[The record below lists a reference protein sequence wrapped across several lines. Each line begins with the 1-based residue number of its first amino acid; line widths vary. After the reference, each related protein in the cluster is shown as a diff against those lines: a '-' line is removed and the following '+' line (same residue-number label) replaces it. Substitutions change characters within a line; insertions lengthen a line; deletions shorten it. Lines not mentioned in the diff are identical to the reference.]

1 LEVIGVAGDAK
12 QMGLDSPPMPEIYQ
26 PFSEQRG
33 GDMAIVIRAAGDAE
47 ALMPAVRARVLAHDR
62 NLPLRELATFERAFG
77 AGLARRRFSTLLLA
91 MFAGLA
97 MVLAAIGIY
106 GLLNY
111 WVSVRESEIALRLAL
126 GARPSTIL
134 RWTGFHALRLA
145 MIGVAFGVLGGWLA
159 ARGLEEL
166 VFGIPPRNPATM
178 IAAALAVGAIAMA
191 AAALPSWRAARVDAA
206 RRLHYA

>member
-1 LEVIGVAGDAK
+1 
-12 QMGLDSPPMPEIYQ
+12 
-26 PFSEQRG
+26 
-33 GDMAIVIRAAGDAE
+33 
-47 ALMPAVRARVLAHDR
+47 
-62 NLPLRELATFERAFG
+62 
-77 AGLARRRFSTLLLA
+77 
-91 MFAGLA
+91 

-134 RWTGFHALRLA
+134 RWTSFHALRLA
-145 MIGVAFGVLGGWLA
+145 TIGIAFGVLGGWVA

-166 VFGIPPRNPATM
+166 VFGIPSRNPATM
-178 IAAALAVGAIAMA
+178 IAAALAVGAIAVA